1 MVHFTA
7 AVDLAS
13 PVQEEDLEG
22 RYGRPARGGGQDN
35 SQERMKWMGGGV
47 EGWRQFSFIPLTL
60 FRGDESCL
68 ASMSGLWREKEGQ
81 LSMAG

>member
-22 RYGRPARGGGQDN
+22 RYGRPAGGGQDN
-35 SQERMKWMGGGV
+35 SQERMKWMRWGRGMAAV
-47 EGWRQFSFIPLTL
+47 FIHSPD
-60 FRGDESCL
+60 FVQGR
-68 ASMSGLWREKEGQ
+68 
-81 LSMAG
+81 